1 MMSVNPYCYFDNPT
15 VENLESL
22 MNQQLEEITG
32 QFENKIADLEEQL
45 AEKEPQAKQQKSF
58 NSLASFVTS
67 YNLPQVA
74 ALILGISFEYIHI
87 TRQTAQIDEN
97 EFSYDIVIKFDKLLQ
112 SLIAMAES
120 GNLQGFNIAYF
131 EQNNPVY
138 AYNSYGDNP
147 QYPTVRKFDY
157 LNSVIDKASLETYLK
172 SIGRDLCQLLE
183 LQEPLT
189 QTPPPNSSELAQHVE
204 AQQATIDHQAQ
215 EIAELKAKLER
226 TNTTAKGIIPVDF
239 ASDEMAEVKQVAD
252 SKGIT
257 PTELVETSIRQQLA
271 EIRPFAR
278 MTTTAT
284 DDQTATYRQ
293 ELTDFVKVNIA
304 DPIEFYRLLA
314 KAKVLP
320 IEQAGT
326 DTATDEKPSYTT
338 KAITALNH
346 VIAEFWQNWEVGTK
360 PPKQEYIEAWIIENY
375 PTINKTTAKTIDRL
389 ARHESVK

>member
-45 AEKEPQAKQQKSF
+45 AQKEPQAKQQKPL

-112 SLIAMAES
+112 SLIAIAKS
-120 GNLQGFNIAYF
+120 GQLQGLTIAYY
-131 EQNNPVY
+131 EPY
-138 AYNSYGDNP
+138 SYPIPAWPNQQTQP
-147 QYPTVRKFDY
+147 QQPQKQFDY
-157 LNSVIDKASLETYLK
+157 LNSVIEKASLETYLK

-189 QTPPPNSSELAQHVE
+189 QTPPPDSSELVQQVAT
-204 AQQATIDHQAQ
+204 QQAIIDRQAQ
-215 EIAELKAKLER
+215 EITELKAKLE
-226 TNTTAKGIIPVDF
+226 
-239 ASDEMAEVKQVAD
+239 
-252 SKGIT
+252 
-257 PTELVETSIRQQLA
+257 
-271 EIRPFAR
+271 
-278 MTTTAT
+278 
-284 DDQTATYRQ
+284 
-293 ELTDFVKVNIA
+293 
-304 DPIEFYRLLA
+304 
-314 KAKVLP
+314 
-320 IEQAGT
+320 QAGKAQQPS
-326 DTATDEKPSYTT
+326 DTPATYTT